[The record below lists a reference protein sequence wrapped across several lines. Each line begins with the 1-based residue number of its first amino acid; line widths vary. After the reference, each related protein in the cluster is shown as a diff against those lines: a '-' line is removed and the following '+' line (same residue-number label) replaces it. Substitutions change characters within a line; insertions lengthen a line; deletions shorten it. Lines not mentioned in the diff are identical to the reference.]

1 MRFDYQLPNMHGRKN
16 GSKQIVLILL
26 SAIGVSCIAV
36 ASFLSIGKQNKKS
49 YLTLDKKESNPVL
62 ALESIIL
69 ETQNINHTWKNV
81 EVKSGDSLAKL
92 FSSLGI
98 SAKTLH
104 EIITTDPTASKELQ
118 NIKPGQTLNF
128 LFDEQENLKE
138 IKTQVSD
145 IRTLRVRSADSGYA
159 FLAEEKEITRKIN
172 YNTGTVKDTL
182 YMAAHDAGLDE
193 KVIMQMAEIL
203 GWDIDFTRD
212 LREGDKFKVL
222 YEEEYLDDKK
232 IDTGNILAVEFV
244 NKGNIYK
251 AIRYQDHEGRSGYYT
266 PEGYSMQKAFLRS
279 PVAYTRISSHFSN
292 DRRHP
297 VLHKIRAHKGVDLA
311 APHGTPIK
319 AAGDGKVAFVG
330 NKGGYGKAIEIS
342 HGQKYSTFYAHLSR
356 YANNLK
362 RGSNIRKG
370 QIIGYVGKT
379 GLATGAHLHYEFRIN
394 GVHRNPITVPLPRSE
409 PIAEKNKSDFLM
421 YANNMIGVLDSHDRR
436 VRVAKND

>member
-62 ALESIIL
+62 ALESKIL

-409 PIAEKNKSDFLM
+409 PITEKNKPDFLM